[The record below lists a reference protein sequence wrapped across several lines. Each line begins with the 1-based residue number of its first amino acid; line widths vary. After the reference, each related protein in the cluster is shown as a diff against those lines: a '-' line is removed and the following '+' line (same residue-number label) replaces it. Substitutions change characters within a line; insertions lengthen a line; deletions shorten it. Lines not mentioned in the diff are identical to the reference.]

1 MNKLILPFNCN
12 GQKLTKVNPS
22 MFANIRAGSRN
33 YIYASCEFENPVEKA
48 YMIFRQGN
56 REEAMLLENGT
67 VQVPNEFVDKSFNVL
82 VCWLSEGSTVV
93 TNTLRVVIKGGE

>member
-1 MNKLILPFNCN
+1 
-12 GQKLTKVNPS
+12 

-33 YIYASCEFENPVEKA
+33 YIYASCEFEHPIEKA
-48 YMIFRQGN
+48 YIIFRQDN
-56 REEAMLLENGT
+56 REEAILLENGT

-82 VCWLSEGSTVV
+82 VCWISEGSTVV

>member
-12 GQKLTKVNPS
+12 GQKLTKLNPS

-48 YMIFRQGN
+48 YMIFRQDN
-56 REEAMLLENGT
+56 REEAILLENGT
-67 VQVPNEFVDKSFNVL
+67 VTITRGAYDPATKKYEWNCQFTKNQVN
-82 VCWLSEGSTVV
+82 
-93 TNTLRVVIKGGE
+93 